1 MNTRRI
7 TVVIWALSALVFFG
21 AGRLS
26 AAEEE
31 VSRESATV
39 TVKGAE
45 SLTFLRAFDTAFR
58 NDLAQKKVPEGDIE
72 CVGCDS
78 LNVRDGKPVPQKL
91 SYFFLTKSRDPVSSA
106 LLAAFLGATPRTG
119 AKAKLSFRD
128 GVPLCTQ
135 YPDPTHCYVRSD
147 CPGNNTPYCSRNK
160 RPPAGAACLPGCL
173 P

>member
-39 TVKGAE
+39 KAEGAKG
-45 SLTFLRAFDTAFR
+45 LTFLRDFNTAFTR
-58 NDLAQKKVPEGDIE
+58 ILAQKVPTGGIE
-72 CVGCDS
+72 CVGCDA
-78 LNVRDGKPVPQKL
+78 LDGKDGKAVPPEL
-91 SYFFLTKSRDPVSSA
+91 SYFFLTKYRDPVSSD
-106 LLAAFLGATPRTG
+106 LLAAFLGATPTTG
-119 AKAKLSFRD
+119 AKAALSFKD
-128 GVPLCTQ
+128 GVPLCNV
-135 YPDPTHCYVRSD
+135 YPDPTHCYARSD
-147 CPGNNTPYCSRNK
+147 CAGNNTPYCSRNK
-160 RPPAGAACLPGCL
+160 KPPATAACTPGCL